1 MNSRN
6 PFALA
11 SSIASLIAIALAA
24 SHEARGQ
31 AISINAPGT
40 FTENFDIIGPSTIA
54 WTDGVT
60 IPGWHAG
67 INSNATADG
76 NLQENNGDTNGTAG
90 ALAGLLN
97 LGHTGDLDRALGS
110 KSTSTGGFA
119 NVAYGVLFQN
129 TTGASLQITNLGYAG
144 EVWHANAVGTT
155 PEFWNTFYK
164 VSNTLFT
171 DTEPGGN
178 TAAAALGS
186 FTALPSADITFP
198 TNFANNAKLDGNLA
212 ANRVVR
218 SVLNPGII
226 LAPGDY
232 FMFRWVDANQPNND
246 SYQGIDD
253 FSITFA
259 SYTPA
264 RNLTYNPAHI
274 VGGAPNGSIELSANQ
289 YWLDGGSPAAML
301 ESDNLAFSQDGTMNI
316 NVPANISAAS
326 VTVSANSGTIT
337 IGGPGAISSTLTKTG
352 DSVLALTSANSF
364 TSTTLGGGTVITSNV
379 GSLGAAAL
387 NVTSSTTLTTNSDLT
402 LGGGISGS
410 GLLVKN
416 GPGILTLGGS
426 GNGNGGIFVSEGGLR
441 ADTTAALGGDLQLV
455 TLEDGASLEFTGGAG
470 TFSAAGTSR
479 TLIANGTNTIT
490 VGGAG
495 NLEFLIVD
503 TLAASGTLIKE
514 GTGTLRTTV
523 DQGSLTATWIV
534 NAGNLELQTNNG
546 LGTGDI
552 LMNGGVLV
560 VRGNPGVT
568 LANNV
573 TLNGGA
579 LSTRSGDAGI
589 VAGTLNVIAD
599 SFIHLKSNT
608 SPANPQSI
616 TVSGQ
621 VIGDGDITITGNVP
635 LTAGAKAA
643 VFTNPSNTYSGN
655 ITVTSQ
661 QTMASESFAGSGSA
675 IGAATI
681 TLGGGTL
688 RILDSGIG
696 DNGALDYTANSIV
709 VINPTDIN
717 LPGVATITLDRS
729 LGGVSVGNTAA
740 FGSLTIGSQSL
751 FINGL
756 NDYKAA
762 FTNGIVGGAATI
774 NANTHVTVSGPVTGT
789 GSITKDGPGKLEIN
803 DTSDPTVDFVVNAG
817 TLQGT
822 GKIGGNVTAL
832 GGSVAPG
839 SDSIGTLEI
848 GGNVTFAAGAALSID
863 LADDLPGLNYDLIKV
878 GTGGDLTSTGVIDL
892 GGSFLNINASP
903 DIDLGD
909 LFFIFNNDGTD
920 AVTGTFSGLTDDTI
934 ITIGTQEFQISY
946 DANFASATLDGGNDV
961 ALLAVPE
968 PASARTAPARS
979 SSLHAPPPDSLI
991 KSASHSNPS
1000 SPDPPRHFSMQLP
1013 PL

>member
-6 PFALA
+6 PFALS
-11 SSIASLIAIALAA
+11 SSIASLIAVLLAA
-24 SHEARGQ
+24 SYEARGQ

-40 FTENFDIIGPSTIA
+40 FTENFDIIGPTTIA

-67 INSNATADG
+67 INSNITVDG
-76 NLQENNGDTNGTAG
+76 NLQENNGDPDGAAGT
-90 ALAGLLN
+90 LAGLLN
-97 LGHTGDLDRALGS
+97 LGHSGDLDRALGS

-129 TTGASLQITNLGYAG
+129 TTGSSLQITNLGYAG

-178 TAAAALGS
+178 TPGAALGS

-232 FMFRWVDANQPNND
+232 FMLRWVDANQPNND

-259 SYTPA
+259 SFTPA
-264 RNLTYNPAHI
+264 RNLTYNPSHT

-289 YWLDGGSPAAML
+289 YWLDGGSPTAML
-301 ESDNLAFSQDGTMNI
+301 ESDNLAFSQDGTINI
-316 NVPANISAAS
+316 NVPANIAAAS

-352 DSVLALTSANSF
+352 DSILALTSANAF
-364 TSTTLGGGTVITSNV
+364 TSTTLGGGTVITDNI
-379 GSLGAAAL
+379 GSLGATGL

-410 GLLVKN
+410 GVLVKN
-416 GPGILTLGGS
+416 GPGILTLGGA

-470 TFSAAGTSR
+470 TFSIAGSSR

-495 NLEFLIVD
+495 NLEFQIVD

-523 DQGSLTATWIV
+523 DQNALTATWIV

-552 LMNGGVLV
+552 LMNGGILV

-621 VIGDGDITITGNVP
+621 VIGDGDLTLTGNVP
-635 LTAGAKAA
+635 LTAGGRAA
-643 VFTNPSNTYSGN
+643 VLTNPSNTYSGN

-661 QTMASESFAGSGSA
+661 QTLASESFAGSGSA

-688 RILDSGIG
+688 RILDSGFD
-696 DNGALDYTANSIV
+696 DNGTLDYSANNIV
-709 VINPTDIN
+709 VIDPTDIN
-717 LPGVATITLDRS
+717 LPGVATISLDRS
-729 LGGVSVGNTAA
+729 AGGVTVGNTAA

-751 FINGL
+751 FISGL
-756 NDYKAA
+756 NDYKAS
-762 FTNGIVGGAATI
+762 FTNGIVGGAAII
-774 NANTHVTVSGPVTGT
+774 NANTHVIVSGPITGT
-789 GSITKDGPGKLEIN
+789 GSITKDGPGKLGVN
-803 DTSDPTVDFVVNAG
+803 GASDSTIDFVVNAG
-817 TLQGT
+817 TLQGA
-822 GKIGGNVTAL
+822 GEIGGNVTAL
-832 GGSVAPG
+832 GGSIAPG
-839 SDSIGTLEI
+839 NDNIGILDI
-848 GGNVTFAAGAALSID
+848 GGNITLTAGATLSID
-863 LADDLPGLNYDLIKV
+863 LADGLPGLSYDLITV
-878 GTGGDLTSTGVIDL
+878 GTGGELSSTGAIDI

-909 LFFIFNNDGTD
+909 LFFIFNNDGADT
-920 AVTGTFSGLTDDTI
+920 VTGTFSGLADDAI

-946 DANFASATLDGGNDV
+946 DANFVAATLDGGNDV

-968 PASARTAPARS
+968 PASAA
-979 SSLHAPPPDSLI
+979 LLLFG
-991 KSASHSNPS
+991 SALCI
-1000 SPDPPRHFSMQLP
+1000 RRRRIA
-1013 PL
+1013 